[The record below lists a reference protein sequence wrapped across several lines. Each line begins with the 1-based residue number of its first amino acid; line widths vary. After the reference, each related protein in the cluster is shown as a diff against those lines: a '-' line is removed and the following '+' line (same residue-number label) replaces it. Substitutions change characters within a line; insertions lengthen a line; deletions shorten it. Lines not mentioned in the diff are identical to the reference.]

1 MRAVGTLCTEAR
13 AESANNVVSAA
24 HDAERRLGP
33 QREPKAMRA
42 SATSSKVAPKPTT
55 PGNTVIRTEG
65 LQEEGGRQSDIGKS
79 RSTRVRR

>member
-42 SATSSKVAPKPTT
+42 SATSSKVAPKPT
-55 PGNTVIRTEG
+55 PRNTVIRTEG
-65 LQEEGGRQSDIGKS
+65 VQEEGGRQSDIGKS